1 MKENQI
7 LVIIKEPGKAPR
19 VEPLFDN
26 DLKAFQKAVG
36 GYIETVT
43 LATDL
48 VIICNEEGRLKELPY
63 NRLASMFYGEMY
75 HGQPILGDVI
85 FACYEYD
92 YLISMDRAEKVVED
106 MLNCFRFL
114 RRSA

>member
-7 LVIIKEPGKAPR
+7 LVVIKEPGEAPR

-43 LATDL
+43 IATDL
-48 VIICNEEGRLKELPY
+48 VIICNEEGRLKGLPH
-63 NRLASMFYGEMY
+63 NTTVFGVDFVGTIIAAGVKGEEFASLRASVV
-75 HGQPILGDVI
+75 PTVLRVLGG
-85 FACYEYD
+85 
-92 YLISMDRAEKVVED
+92 
-106 MLNCFRFL
+106 
-114 RRSA
+114 

>member
-7 LVIIKEPGKAPR
+7 LVIIKEPGKAPV

-26 DLKAFQKAVG
+26 DLKAFQEAVG

-48 VIICNEEGRLKELPY
+48 VIICNEEGRLQGLPH
-63 NRLASMFYGEMY
+63 NTTVFGVDFCGTIVAAGVKGEEFASLPARAVPAVLRVLG
-75 HGQPILGDVI
+75 GQ
-85 FACYEYD
+85 
-92 YLISMDRAEKVVED
+92 
-106 MLNCFRFL
+106 
-114 RRSA
+114 

>member
-7 LVIIKEPGKAPR
+7 LVVIKEPGKAPV

-36 GYIETVT
+36 GYIEAVT

-48 VIICNEEGRLKELPY
+48 VIICNEEGRLNGLPH
-63 NRLASMFYGEMY
+63 NTTVFGVDFCGTIIAAGVKGEEFASL
-75 HGQPILGDVI
+75 PARAVPAVLRALGG
-85 FACYEYD
+85 
-92 YLISMDRAEKVVED
+92 
-106 MLNCFRFL
+106 
-114 RRSA
+114 

>member
-1 MKENQI
+1 M
-7 LVIIKEPGKAPR
+7 VTKEPGKAPV

-48 VIICNEEGRLKELPY
+48 VIICNEEGRLQRLPH
-63 NRLASMFYGEMY
+63 NTTVFGVDFCGTIIAAGVKGEEFASL
-75 HGQPILGDVI
+75 PARAVPAVLRALGG
-85 FACYEYD
+85 
-92 YLISMDRAEKVVED
+92 
-106 MLNCFRFL
+106 
-114 RRSA
+114 

>member
-1 MKENQI
+1 M
-7 LVIIKEPGKAPR
+7 VTKEPGKAPV

-48 VIICNEEGRLKELPY
+48 VIICNEEGRLQGLPH
-63 NRLASMFYGEMY
+63 NTTVFGVDFCGTIIAAGVKGEEFASIKASVVPTVLRM
-75 HGQPILGDVI
+75 LGG
-85 FACYEYD
+85 
-92 YLISMDRAEKVVED
+92 
-106 MLNCFRFL
+106 
-114 RRSA
+114 

>member
-1 MKENQI
+1 M
-7 LVIIKEPGKAPR
+7 VTKEPGKAPV

-48 VIICNEEGRLKELPY
+48 VIICNEEGRLQGLPH
-63 NRLASMFYGEMY
+63 NTTVFGVDFCGTIIAAGVKGEEFASIKASVVPMVLRM
-75 HGQPILGDVI
+75 LGG
-85 FACYEYD
+85 
-92 YLISMDRAEKVVED
+92 
-106 MLNCFRFL
+106 
-114 RRSA
+114 

>member
-7 LVIIKEPGKAPR
+7 LVIIKEPGKAPV

-26 DLKAFQKAVG
+26 DLKAFQKAAG

-48 VIICNEEGRLKELPY
+48 VIICNEEGRLKGLPH
-63 NRLASMFYGEMY
+63 NTTVFGVDFVGTIVVAGAKGEEFASLRASVV
-75 HGQPILGDVI
+75 PTVLRALGG
-85 FACYEYD
+85 C
-92 YLISMDRAEKVVED
+92 R
-106 MLNCFRFL
+106 
-114 RRSA
+114 